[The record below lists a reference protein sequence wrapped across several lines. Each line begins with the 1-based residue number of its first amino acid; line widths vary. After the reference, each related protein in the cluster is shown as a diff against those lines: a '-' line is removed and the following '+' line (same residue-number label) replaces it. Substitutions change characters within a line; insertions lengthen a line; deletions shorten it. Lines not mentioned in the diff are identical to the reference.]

1 MPTQIA
7 ATPLITGE
15 DALRGLEEARRMP
28 TEETRK
34 ALKRWEKEF
43 SKMVVEEDDDE

>member
-15 DALRGLEEARRMP
+15 EALRVLEEMKIMP
-28 TEETRK
+28 TEKALK
-34 ALKRWEKEF
+34 ALKRWEEEF